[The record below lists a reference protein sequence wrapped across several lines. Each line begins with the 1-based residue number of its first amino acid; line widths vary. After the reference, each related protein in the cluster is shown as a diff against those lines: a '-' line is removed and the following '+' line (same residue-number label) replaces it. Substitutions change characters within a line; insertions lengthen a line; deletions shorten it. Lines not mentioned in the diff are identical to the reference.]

1 MWFSPVIDHKLAAA
15 GLVII
20 SAMVAALVTAC
31 GTSGGGR
38 AGPDAGITT
47 GSGGAVKVALLLPI
61 SASGSTPAVAKAL
74 KQAAELALFDFNN
87 PSVSLVPKDTHGTPD
102 GARAAAE
109 SAIHDGAELII
120 GPLFAQEVTAAAPV
134 AHQAGVPM
142 IAFST
147 DEKVAGNGVY
157 LLSFLAG
164 RDVSRIVGFTLAR
177 GKRNFAV
184 LVPQSP
190 YGRVAEAAFARVVT
204 QGGGQAAVR
213 ATYPPDDASA
223 MLGPVRQIANAIKSG
238 QQIDAIFIPAGKE
251 ELPSLAPL
259 LTSSDVTSAR
269 VQLIGTGQWDYP
281 NIGSEKALVGGW
293 YPAPDPKG
301 WSSFTERYSKTYGD
315 TAASH
320 REPGLR
326 RGKLG
331 GVALAEPGWSTL
343 HAHAAHA
350 RQRLPGCRWPVPPAS
365 RRHVGTGSRHP
376 RSGRIRAKDPGAR
389 AEQFHQRFDTVL
401 GDARR
406 ARQAASST
414 ISRSST
420 RRPAGVAARRSPT
433 RRSKPCACSVPH
445 LRRVEDRGHRCRK
458 AALRRYPRRGEDP

>member
-1 MWFSPVIDHKLAAA
+1 MRFSPVIDHTLAAA
-15 GLVII
+15 RLVII
-20 SAMVAALVTAC
+20 SAMVAALVAAC

-120 GPLFAQEVTAAAPV
+120 GPLFAQEVTAAASV

-164 RDVSRIVGFTLAR
+164 RDVSRIVGFALAR

-269 VQLIGTGQWDYP
+269 VQFIGTGQWDYP

-301 WSSFTERYSKTYGD
+301 WSSFTKRYSKTYGD
-315 TAASH
+315 TPPRIAS
-320 REPGLR
+320 
-326 RGKLG
+326 
-331 GVALAEPGWSTL
+331 LAY
-343 HAHAAHA
+343 
-350 RQRLPGCRWPVPPAS
+350 
-365 RRHVGTGSRHP
+365 
-376 RSGRIRAKDPGAR
+376 
-389 AEQFHQRFDTVL
+389 
-401 GDARR
+401 DAVSL
-406 ARQAASST
+406 AVSLSQN
-414 ISRSST
+414 
-420 RRPAGVAARRSPT
+420 PAGQRYTPT
-433 RRSKPCACSVPH
+433 Q
-445 LRRVEDRGHRCRK
+445 LTRGSGFQGVDGLFR
-458 AALRRYPRRGEDP
+458 LLLDGTSERGLAILEVGEYGPKILEPAPNSFTNASTQY

>member
-1 MWFSPVIDHKLAAA
+1 MRFSLRIGHTLAAVR
-15 GLVII
+15 LVLA
-20 SAMVAALVTAC
+20 SALVAALVAAC

-38 AGPDAGITT
+38 AGPEAGIT
-47 GSGGAVKVALLLPI
+47 SGTSGAIKVALLLPI

-87 PSVSLVPKDTHGTPD
+87 PNVSLVPKDTHGTPD

-134 AHQAGVPM
+134 AAGAGVPM

-164 RDVSRIVGFTLAR
+164 RDVARIVGFALAR

-190 YGRVAEAAFARVVT
+190 YGHVAEAAFAKVVT
-204 QGGGQAAVR
+204 RGGGQAAVR

-223 MLGPVRQIANAIKSG
+223 MVGPVRQIANAIKSG

-259 LTSSDVTSAR
+259 LASSDVTSAR
-269 VQLIGTGQWDYP
+269 AQLIGTGQWDYP

-301 WSSFTERYSKTYGD
+301 WNSFTERYSKTYGD
-315 TAASH
+315 APPRIASLAYDAVSLAVSLSQNVPGQ
-320 REPGLR
+320 RYTPTQLTRASGFQGVDGLFRLLPDGTSERGLAILEVGEYGPKILEP
-326 RGKLG
+326 
-331 GVALAEPGWSTL
+331 APNAFTNAST
-343 HAHAAHA
+343 
-350 RQRLPGCRWPVPPAS
+350 QN
-365 RRHVGTGSRHP
+365 
-376 RSGRIRAKDPGAR
+376 
-389 AEQFHQRFDTVL
+389 
-401 GDARR
+401 
-406 ARQAASST
+406 
-414 ISRSST
+414 
-420 RRPAGVAARRSPT
+420 
-433 RRSKPCACSVPH
+433 
-445 LRRVEDRGHRCRK
+445 
-458 AALRRYPRRGEDP
+458 